1 MAVCFFIAVKRDEVE
16 RRFAQ
21 WSENSVNRRVEL
33 ELMLLMNE
41 TRFIEK
47 IIVPHVPLLRICL
60 LSR

>member
-41 TRFIEK
+41 ARFIEK